1 MQYYID
7 PVSGYTFHSIE
18 DAYRYLESGEIE
30 RNTLKPKDEDNNDT
44 NLKDDKSPV
53 CVVIIVLI
61 LVCLFIN

>member
-7 PVSGYTFHSIE
+7 PVSGYTFHSTE
-18 DAYRYLESGEIE
+18 DAYHYLESGEI
-30 RNTLKPKDEDNNDT
+30 RKNTLKPKDGDNSET

-53 CVVIIVLI
+53 WVVIIVLL